1 MRRGLIT
8 SVLLACTLVSGC
20 SVLKPLTGPQPT
32 PTVSASKIPQG
43 IDVHPAWAVPVARSG
58 KKLGHFGDDRI
69 RIEVDQAAIAKAP
82 EDSIMVN
89 PQDGTPVVSK
99 GSSIVLVRYI
109 VTNVSKV
116 PINLGLGTVT
126 ITARYPDWTWRQPLV
141 SVLAPRDDAAHKIVT
156 IPFAP
161 GTARPPYVL
170 GPGESFMV
178 GANYPYETAEQL
190 DVTATVVVCDTAG
203 AVDPGLG
210 WTITGKVH
218 LA

>member
-82 EDSIMVN
+82 EDSIICLLY
-89 PQDGTPVVSK
+89 TS
-99 GSSIVLVRYI
+99 
-109 VTNVSKV
+109 
-116 PINLGLGTVT
+116 
-126 ITARYPDWTWRQPLV
+126 
-141 SVLAPRDDAAHKIVT
+141 DAADDQ
-156 IPFAP
+156 
-161 GTARPPYVL
+161 
-170 GPGESFMV
+170 S
-178 GANYPYETAEQL
+178 
-190 DVTATVVVCDTAG
+190 TV
-203 AVDPGLG
+203 
-210 WTITGKVH
+210 
-218 LA
+218 